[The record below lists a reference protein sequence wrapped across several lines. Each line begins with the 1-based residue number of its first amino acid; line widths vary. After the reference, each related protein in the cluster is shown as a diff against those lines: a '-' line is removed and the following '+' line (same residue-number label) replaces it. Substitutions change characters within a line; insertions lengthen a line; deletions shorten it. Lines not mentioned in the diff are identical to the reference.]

1 MPPKINPN
9 DIQWDAAPPP
19 APPVKIDPGQVQ
31 WDATPAMPTAM
42 TEGEELASSI
52 PSRFIAGMT
61 GPAKVLLKLVG
72 PDSIKKQIA
81 DVDAMRQRGMEKRG
95 TGFDWAG
102 LLGSMVPGGLIS
114 KGVNAALPVTTAL
127 GRVGQGAVT
136 GAATAA
142 AQPLAGKDELSTD
155 KLGQIGVGAVAGGAI
170 PAVVETG
177 KAIASGVS
185 KVIEPLTEGG
195 RDKILKRFLQKIV
208 PEPTQT
214 AVRQATANAPEYVP
228 GSKPTVG
235 EAVASIPQATALAKH
250 QDIVSRLP
258 NVSGQFATR
267 EAAQEGARKAAIG
280 TVAKTPQDMAN
291 QQFVTRSNA
300 DQFYEAAKKELVP
313 IDKDLRKLLQRP
325 SVREAMAQAHKIAK
339 EEGKG
344 IKLASVDPKLAVGD
358 VSVRDLHYIKM
369 GLDKILE
376 DPAEYGLKAVGSKN
390 INDTREAL
398 LRWMDDKSNAY
409 KFARETFAADKQVED
424 RMKIGKKLAET
435 LTSSLGTSERA
446 LPFANAVQ
454 NEAKTL
460 KSSTGRKMYDKLADV
475 MTPQELRSIEGVGK
489 DLARKDEFTRLAR
502 QTNMGAADAIPGQV
516 EHRLPNL
523 LNVYAAAANKAMG
536 LIGKSAEEKIAARAG
551 GLYLDPKEFSKFI
564 GPDVPPR
571 YRPLLEEMMRQSA
584 GAAGTVVGRNY

>member
-31 WDATPAMPTAM
+31 WDAAPATSTAM

-102 LLGSMVPGGLIS
+102 LLGSMIPGGLIS

-142 AQPLAGKDELSTD
+142 AQPLVGKDEFSTD
-155 KLGQIGVGAVAGGAI
+155 KLGQIGFGAVAGGAI

-250 QDIVSRLP
+250 QDIVSGLP
-258 NVSGQFATR
+258 NVSGKFATR

-280 TVAKTPQDMAN
+280 TVAKTPQDFDAQRFITKSNSDTFYGAAN
-291 QQFVTRSNA
+291 KEKVVVDKKLRS
-300 DQFYEAAKKELVP
+300 
-313 IDKDLRKLLQRP
+313 LLQLP
-325 SVREAMAQAHKIAK
+325 SLQKAVEQ
-339 EEGKG
+339 
-344 IKLASVDPKLAVGD
+344 ASVIAREDGQKLKFEGADPRLLVGD
-358 VSVRDLHYIKM
+358 VPVRDLHYVKM
-369 GLDKILE
+369 GLDKILQNPK
-376 DPAEYGLKAVGSKN
+376 DHGLDAVGQAK
-390 INDTREAL
+390 INETRNAL
-398 LRWMDDKSNAY
+398 LQWIDDKSPAY

-584 GAAGTVVGRNY
+584 GAAGTAVGRNY